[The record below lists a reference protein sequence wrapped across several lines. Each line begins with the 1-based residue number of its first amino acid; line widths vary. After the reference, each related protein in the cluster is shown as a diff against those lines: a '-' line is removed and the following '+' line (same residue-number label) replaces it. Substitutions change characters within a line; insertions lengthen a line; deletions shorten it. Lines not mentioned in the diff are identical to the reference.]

1 MRGAVAAGVP
11 WTRRRVNPNGGN
23 WNRYRY
29 RSSSRP
35 ESVYVV
41 RIRCA
46 LSVARVRC
54 VRAQLV
60 SPRER
65 LSEAEG
71 GGIECIVYGL

>member
-1 MRGAVAAGVP
+1 MRNAVAAGVP
-11 WTRRRVNPNGGN
+11 WTRRRANPNGGN
-23 WNRYRY
+23 WNRYMY

-41 RIRCA
+41 RVRCA

-60 SPRER
+60 SPRETER
-65 LSEAEG
+65 GRG
-71 GGIECIVYGL
+71 GGIECIVFGL

>member
-11 WTRRRVNPNGGN
+11 WTRRRANPNGGN

-35 ESVYVV
+35 ESVLC
-41 RIRCA
+41 RQSPLCSFSGTRA
-46 LSVARVRC
+46 
-54 VRAQLV
+54 VRA
-60 SPRER
+60 SPAGLSERE
-65 LSEAEG
+65 SEAEG